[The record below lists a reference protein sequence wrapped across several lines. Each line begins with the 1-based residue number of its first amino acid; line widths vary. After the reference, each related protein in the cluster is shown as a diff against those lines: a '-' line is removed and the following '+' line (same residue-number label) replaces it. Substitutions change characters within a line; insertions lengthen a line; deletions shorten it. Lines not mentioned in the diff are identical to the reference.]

1 VLYAKTEKRFS
12 ICLKIK
18 IICDA
23 RDLRT
28 FWEIY
33 EDYLIEIY
41 KMTIQSRL
49 TFLFS
54 FFFLYYV
61 DILYRL
67 IFLIYYIIYINYIDI
82 I

>member
-1 VLYAKTEKRFS
+1 MLYAKTEKHFS

-18 IICDA
+18 IMCDV
-23 RDLRT
+23 RDMRT

-49 TFLFS
+49 TFLS
-54 FFFLYYV
+54 
-61 DILYRL
+61 
-67 IFLIYYIIYINYIDI
+67 YIMFTSLMR
-82 I
+82 